1 MPFLTQDECL
11 IPLLERPL
19 INQYEMSDRGEKGG
33 IVFLLRTLDTR
44 PQLGVHVKTLQLNE
58 LDDSDADKVM
68 ERLHLM
74 PNIKDLYL
82 PRTVERRDLLLS
94 LPTPDAARP
103 RPRPTSLLLRM
114 DDTYSRTNDWSLGPP
129 SLGLLLDLSRLHD
142 LTIESLPRP
151 SVFAEEIGPLLPSS
165 LSRLKLTN
173 LPNLPN
179 NEADDELIP
188 YIAGS
193 CPSLQKLVLGF
204 EPPGWERHPPLPGLL
219 ETVLKSLPTLRSL
232 AFEAARLED
241 VIGDARH
248 PLLETLTLQTNEFE
262 HSSRSPAD
270 HLLHRAV
277 DDLCRRCRQEPN
289 AFPSLQLVRLSRS
302 DPPGLWFGP
311 GSKNYQQPG
320 VVKMARKLKDVGLDL
335 EDDYGY
341 PWRDE
346 WFTELEGGL

>member
-1 MPFLTQDECL
+1 MS
-11 IPLLERPL
+11 ERDDVG
-19 INQYEMSDRGEKGG
+19 S

-82 PRTVERRDLLLS
+82 PWTVERRDLLLS

-241 VIGDARH
+241 IIGDARH
-248 PLLETLTLQTNEFE
+248 PLLETLSLQTNEFE
-262 HSSRSPAD
+262 DSSSYPAD
-270 HLLHRAV
+270 HLLNTAV
-277 DDLCRRCRQEPN
+277 DDLCRLCQDPH
-289 AFPSLQLVRLSRS
+289 AFPSLRLVRLSRCN
-302 DPPGLWFGP
+302 PPFLRFKA
-311 GSKNYQQPG
+311 GSNDYQQPG
-320 VVKMARKLKDVGLDL
+320 VVEMARMLKDVGLDL

-341 PWRDE
+341 PWCDE
-346 WFTELEGGL
+346 WFNELEGGL